1 MADNKRYYYI
11 KLKDDFFDNDAMK
24 ILESMPDGY
33 VYSNILLKL
42 YLKSLKHEGK
52 LMYNERIPYNS
63 QILATVIGHQV
74 GTVEKAIEVFKNL
87 ELVEVLD
94 DGAIYMLDIQNF
106 IGSSSTEADRKRE
119 YRNRIKVEKTQLG
132 HLSGHLIGQT
142 DLENR
147 DKSIENRD
155 KRIEIKEERVDF
167 NSIVDAYHQHCPSF
181 SRVRNLSDARK
192 KAIKARLKTYS
203 EEDLIEAFDKAE
215 ASTFLKGGNDRNWTA
230 DFDWILKDA
239 NLAKILD
246 GKYDNT
252 FQKETKKEVNGDAW
266 SIAWEHVQ
274 MLIRRYGRTNSA
286 KAYAEMDE
294 ITAATVKRL
303 GYINLCNSENVV
315 SERANFR
322 NIYEGIQ
329 NGK

>member
-1 MADNKRYYYI
+1 MAKRYYWL
-11 KLKDDFFDNDAMK
+11 KLKEDFFNSKRIKKLRK
-24 ILESMPDGY
+24 IAGGDTF
-33 VYSNILLKL
+33 VII
-42 YLKSLKHEGK
+42 YLKMQLLSLTTNGVITFTGLEEDFASELALDLDEDIDNVRLTLSYLSNVGLIETSDDINFFLPYVLETTGSECSSAKRVREFRAKQK
-52 LMYNERIPYNS
+52 LLQSNDDVTGVK
-63 QILATVIGHQV
+63 QIVNGEI
-74 GTVEKAIEVFKNL
+74 EKEIEK
-87 ELVEVLD
+87 
-94 DGAIYMLDIQNF
+94 
-106 IGSSSTEADRKRE
+106 
-119 YRNRIKVEKTQLG
+119 
-132 HLSGHLIGQT
+132 
-142 DLENR
+142 ENR
-147 DKSIENRD
+147 
-155 KRIEIKEERVDF
+155 ERVDF

-252 FQKETKKEVNGDAW
+252 FQKDKKETNSDAW
-266 SIAWEHVQ
+266 SIAWEQVQ

-303 GYINLCNSENVV
+303 GYINLCNSENIV

>member
-1 MADNKRYYYI
+1 MSDNKKYYYI
-11 KLKDDFFDNDAMK
+11 KLKEDFFDDDAMK
-24 ILESMPDGY
+24 IIESMPDGY
-33 VYSNILLKL
+33 IYSNILLKL
-42 YLKSLKHEGK
+42 YLKSLKHNGK
-52 LMYNERIPYNS
+52 LMFNDRVPYNS
-63 QILATVIGHQV
+63 TILSAVVGHQV
-74 GTVEKAIEVFKNL
+74 GTVEKAIDVFKQL
-87 ELVEVLD
+87 DLIEVLD
-94 DGAIYMLDIQNF
+94 DGAIFMLDIQNY
-106 IGSSSTEADRKRE
+106 IGTSSTEADRKRE
-119 YRNRIKVEKTQLG
+119 YRYRIKSEKEALG
-132 HLSGHLIGQT
+132 QMSGHLIGHSS
-142 DLENR
+142 LEIEKEIEIEKEKENR
-147 DKSIENRD
+147 
-155 KRIEIKEERVDF
+155 ERVDF

-252 FQKETKKEVNGDAW
+252 FQKDKKETNSDAW
-266 SIAWEHVQ
+266 SIAWEQVQ

-303 GYINLCNSENVV
+303 GYINLCNSENIV